1 MVEAPRSAFVA
12 HSLRC
17 RDLVLSEQIVVW
29 FVRRAFNSG
38 VEATRRTALKVF
50 GDEAVQ
56 GAMQAL
62 EALADI
68 LHRSPLEEVPLV
80 GPLRDAS
87 LTTCEFDLLT
97 AVARAQE
104 AGCAASVVEHW
115 GWQASADTR
124 CVERALAVFAHRLA
138 ASGHVLPRSRMRPIL
153 TADDIWTTDALDRRE
168 RLLVE
173 SIRVWVA
180 GQIQGKADAMEVAR
194 LLAPAHLC
202 AAAPPLDAILSNTCR
217 AATRCVDVR
226 CRECRGLS
234 PDEARILHS
243 ISCLQREASE
253 TAFELLASWL
263 QPEAARASVYLAKD
277 IARIL
282 STTMHRLPLRAW
294 RFPELDGRGSWF
306 LHSARLQ

>member
-1 MVEAPRSAFVA
+1 MEAAHSAFAA

-50 GDEAVQ
+50 GDETVE
-56 GAMQAL
+56 GAMHAL
-62 EALADI
+62 DALAGI
-68 LHRSPLEEVPLV
+68 LHRSPLEEGPLV
-80 GPLRDAS
+80 GALRDAS
-87 LTTCEFDLLT
+87 LSACEFDLLT
-97 AVARAQE
+97 ALARAQE
-104 AGCAASVVEHW
+104 AGRAASVVDHW
-115 GWQASADTR
+115 GWQAAADTR
-124 CVERALAVFAHRLA
+124 CLEHALAVFAHLLA
-138 ASGHVLPRSRMRPIL
+138 GSGHVLPRSRMRPIL
-153 TADDIWTTDALDRRE
+153 SADDIWTTGALDRRE

-180 GQIQGKADAMEVAR
+180 QQIQGKADPTGVAG
-194 LLAPAHLC
+194 LLAPVNLC
-202 AAAPPLDAILSNTCR
+202 AAAPPLGAILSNTCR

-226 CRECRGLS
+226 CRECRSLS

-243 ISCLQREASE
+243 ISCLQRDASE
-253 TAFELLASWL
+253 TAFDLLANWL
-263 QPEAARASVYLAKD
+263 RPEAARASLYLAKD

-282 STTMHRLPLRAW
+282 SATMHRLPLRSW
-294 RFPELDGRGSWF
+294 RFPELDGRGSWL

>member
-1 MVEAPRSAFVA
+1 M
-12 HSLRC
+12 
-17 RDLVLSEQIVVW
+17 W

-38 VEATRRTALKVF
+38 VDATRRTALKVF
-50 GDEAVQ
+50 GDAAAP

-62 EALADI
+62 DVLAGT

-87 LTTCEFDLLT
+87 LTACEFDLLT

-104 AGCAASVVEHW
+104 VGRAASLVHHW
-115 GWQASADTR
+115 GWQAAADTR
-124 CVERALAVFAHRLA
+124 CVEQALAIFAHLLA
-138 ASGHVLPRSRMRPIL
+138 ASGHLLPRSRMRPIL

-180 GQIQGKADAMEVAR
+180 GQIQGKASAVDAAR
-194 LLAPAHLC
+194 LLAPVNLC

-226 CRECRGLS
+226 CRECRSLS

-253 TAFELLASWL
+253 TAFDLLANWL
-263 QPEAARASVYLAKD
+263 RPEVARASMYLAKD

-282 STTMHRLPLRAW
+282 SATMHRLPLRAW
-294 RFPELDGRGSWF
+294 RFPELDGRGSWL
-306 LHSARLQ
+306 LHSVRLQ